1 MAENQLVSLENKDH
15 IAVITLN
22 NPPANA
28 WGLAMGEAFGAILD
42 LVESDG
48 EVRVVVIT
56 GGEAKCFSAGYDVT
70 DAPNSAVTS
79 PMVRA
84 LWRRLDRFEK
94 PIICAM
100 NGHALGGGLE
110 LALSCHFRVMTDNPK
125 AMVGLTELNL
135 GIIPGWGGTQRLARV
150 VGRAKA
156 LNMILFSQRLNAQ
169 EALEAG
175 LVDRVVPAAELM
187 AEVMAMA
194 QVLAERPPI
203 AVRWVLKA
211 FAAGLYEGL
220 DPGLDTEA
228 DGSLAVRE
236 TEDRAE
242 GFAAFLEKRKPE
254 FKGR

>member
-1 MAENQLVSLENKDH
+1 MSKDQLVALESKDH

-28 WGLAMGEAFGAILD
+28 WGLAMGEAFKAILD
-42 LVESDG
+42 QVEGDD

-70 DAPNSAVTS
+70 DAPNSAKTS
-79 PMVRA
+79 PLVRE

-156 LNMILFSQRLNAQ
+156 MNMILFSQRLDSAK
-169 EALEAG
+169 ALEIG

-187 AEVMAMA
+187 NEVMAMA
-194 QVLAERPPI
+194 QTLAERPPI
-203 AVRWVLKA
+203 AVRWVLKS

-220 DPGLDTEA
+220 DAGLNTEA
-228 DGSLAVRE
+228 DGSMAVRD